1 MTKVKFLKLFAM
13 IEMLSAVVFI
23 SLAVIFYIS
32 KEAIGNDMMIPGIFG
47 FIGLCS
53 VIAVPVILKIAK
65 KQGAVVTE
73 MNTKQINIE

>member
-1 MTKVKFLKLFAM
+1 MSKVKFLRLFAF

-65 KQGAVVTE
+65 KQA
-73 MNTKQINIE
+73 IESAGLNSNHLSK